1 MKASQAQEVIIMV
14 LEAIVITEMIGSTTI
29 TTIIKIEV
37 DVVGIKDMTTTETVV
52 TITTTTEDP
61 ITITG
66 V

>member
-1 MKASQAQEVIIMV
+1 MV